1 MIRSFLKRVGIG
13 EALRISK
20 SSQEEGDKEG
30 IPEKKKGK
38 GVERVIN
45 MVYLGTAGRIEIL

>member
-1 MIRSFLKRVGIG
+1 MKRVGIG

-30 IPEKKKGK
+30 IPGKKKKGK